1 MAEIHDLVDE
11 NDIDCQRKV
20 YMYMW
25 VNIRMVYIMTNKAHV
40 VQLEESLCVKGRTSV
55 CKSPFVFPP
64 PPRVAS
70 SQTKIPSSVARSQL
84 HVKVLGRNPRRLR
97 PWPNS
102 EGVCVCVCVCVC

>member
-55 CKSPFVFPP
+55 CKSPFVFPLSCSQFSNKHTFE
-64 PPRVAS
+64 RS
-70 SQTKIPSSVARSQL
+70 SIAATRQS
-84 HVKVLGRNPRRLR
+84 LGEESAKAPTLA
-97 PWPNS
+97 
-102 EGVCVCVCVCVC
+102 